1 VEKRLFLD
9 RITLD
14 APDVS
19 PRHVQGSAAIV
30 AHLADSGLAFGDW
43 ATMTT
48 GVTAHPAAVE
58 FLVKLAFAHVLVDDL
73 AKGSHDHNLY

>member
-1 VEKRLFLD
+1 
-9 RITLD
+9 
-14 APDVS
+14 
-19 PRHVQGSAAIV
+19 
-30 AHLADSGLAFGDW
+30 
-43 ATMTT
+43 MTT